1 MACMCSLLSQ
11 VLYYLSTRY
20 HQVTGCRNIVHLAE
34 LPQRLCVLYFFTQH
48 VVHVEQEDRTG
59 AHPPGLRTPR
69 QSEAE
74 LELPLRGHAAL
85 ASARLS
91 GGAAGRAA
99 R

>member
-1 MACMCSLLSQ
+1 MGCCNVIHL
-11 VLYYLSTRY
+11 
-20 HQVTGCRNIVHLAE
+20 TGR
-34 LPQRLCVLYFFTQH
+34 PQRLCVLCSFTQH
-48 VVHVEQEDRTG
+48 MVHVEQEDKPG